1 MEEALA
7 GRPRRSNTRSLGLLA
22 ASLLFLVGG
31 ALLAVSLEGPA
42 RLLLAAISFA
52 GYLFFSSGAFR
63 DLLPGLLSE
72 GDPDPERSRA
82 GEPSPVR
89 GRTHLT
95 AA

>member
-1 MEEALA
+1 MDEAPA
-7 GRPRRSNTRSLGLLA
+7 GRPRRANTRSLGLLA

-63 DLLPGLLSE
+63 DLFPGLLGE
-72 GDPDPERSRA
+72 GDPDPERA
-82 GEPSPVR
+82 GEPSPGR
-89 GRTHLT
+89 ERTHLT